1 MIANHFLSNVFLES
15 VFWAEHLTIKYIP
28 VKRKFSARALTLL
41 LLVAGQGSLFCS
53 FAAACHYVSVE
64 QTLTVFSFNIQPF
77 THLHN
82 SFTIYNSA
90 HMYTTH
96 LQVSI
101 FILKSYISCSVC
113 FKLCWNWNQACFS
126 YYMQH
131 QQQNTRS
138 SLFPMSIFIEPKWYQ
153 SRVDLEVHDI
163 RRGCMTLVK
172 AVWL

>member
-77 THLHN
+77 TNLHN
-82 SFTIYNSA
+82 SFKIYNLQPR
-90 HMYTTH
+90 TH
-96 LQVSI
+96 LHNPFTSFDFHFEKLHFLQCMLQVMLKLKPSVLC
-101 FILKSYISCSVC
+101 ILHATSTAEHKI
-113 FKLCWNWNQACFS
+113 KP
-126 YYMQH
+126 
-131 QQQNTRS
+131 
-138 SLFPMSIFIEPKWYQ
+138 FPMSIFIEPKWYQ

-172 AVWL
+172 AV

>member
-1 MIANHFLSNVFLES
+1 MIYILCSSQSGLSSKIIKIIRGTLISLHNINSNCLTAPYKVIHMIANHFLSNVFLES

-28 VKRKFSARALTLL
+28 VKRKFSARAQTLL

-53 FAAACHYVSVE
+53 FAPACHYVSVE

-90 HMYTTH
+90 HIYTTH

-101 FILKSYISCSVC
+101 FILKSYIYCSVC
-113 FKLCWNWNQACFS
+113 FKLC
-126 YYMQH
+126 
-131 QQQNTRS
+131 
-138 SLFPMSIFIEPKWYQ
+138 
-153 SRVDLEVHDI
+153 
-163 RRGCMTLVK
+163 
-172 AVWL
+172 